1 MTSSK
6 KRPKIEVPDEPSP
19 IAQPIPGREEEEA
32 KKKARKRRGGREAN
46 ILAGRLTSQRNDILK
61 TRLG

>member
-6 KRPKIEVPDEPSP
+6 RPKTPADPSP
-19 IAQPIPGREEEEA
+19 AAMPIPGREEEEA
-32 KKKARKRRGGREAN
+32 RKKVGRRKGGRAQN